1 MMWTELVR
9 SKAILQETQFV
20 ISEKIQLLLKERD
33 RIAKTIKQID
43 ICKKKVIT
51 YLEDQRRKELNAR
64 GLRGRVDDIIEKM
77 IFEKIS
83 REERIELLTLAVQS
97 QYWNYA
103 KKYKVKR

>member
-9 SKAILQETQFV
+9 SKAILQERQFV

-33 RIAKTIKQID
+33 RIAKTIKEID
-43 ICKKKVIT
+43 IYKKKVIT
-51 YLEDQRRKELNAR
+51 YLEDQRRKELNVR

-77 IFEKIS
+77 IFENIS
-83 REERIELLTLAVQS
+83 REERIELLTVAVQS
-97 QYWNYA
+97 QYWNYT